1 MLAEK
6 IKYVDLDGNE
16 LEETFYFNLSKA
28 ELVELELI
36 YGGIEDYMNRLIQDR
51 NTAELVLFY
60 KAFILKAYG
69 KRAQDRKH
77 FVKSQELRDKFEQTD
92 AFSELFYK
100 LVLDVDYAKRFLT
113 GILPIGDGANLDK
126 PVINAYMPELN
137 ITAATEEN
145 V

>member
-6 IKYVDLDGNE
+6 IKYVDLDGQE

-28 ELVELELI
+28 EMVELELI
-36 YGGIEDYMNRLIQDR
+36 YGGLEDYMNRLVQDR
-51 NTAELVLFY
+51 NTAELVKFY

-69 KRAQDRKH
+69 ERGVDRKR
-77 FVKSQELRDKFEQTD
+77 FIKSQELRDKFEQTD
-92 AFSELFYK
+92 AFSELFCK
-100 LVLDVDYAKRFLT
+100 LTLDIDYAKRFLM

-126 PVINAYMPELN
+126 PVLNASMPEPN
-137 ITAATEEN
+137 ITAVTEEN